1 MGSSTS
7 RACAGQ
13 VGGLAH
19 TQGKAQV
26 VRAWVCKTT
35 SGRRMRIAGAPCA
48 LALVLVA
55 FCVVGPDFGTDAVDM
70 DDAVVAFEDMEGSPK
85 TEAAKK
91 KLQLD
96 YDAATNA
103 REKNAKAMKKKKE
116 AVTKMKA
123 KNKEAKK
130 GAKKLAKA
138 KLDQKNKTKELKAKA
153 SSIKKKKKADA
164 AKLKKQKA
172 KAKKNSKKPRKKSTP
187 PGVKM
192 AGLKANMKKEALKT
206 QGSEVLQKNKLG
218 MDRVR
223 STRKTA
229 IEAKRKLREVSAK
242 VKEKEVINADA
253 K

>member
-1 MGSSTS
+1 ME
-7 RACAGQ
+7 A
-13 VGGLAH
+13 
-19 TQGKAQV
+19 
-26 VRAWVCKTT
+26 
-35 SGRRMRIAGAPCA
+35 
-48 LALVLVA
+48 
-55 FCVVGPDFGTDAVDM
+55 
-70 DDAVVAFEDMEGSPK
+70 EGSPK

-103 REKNAKAMKKKKE
+103 REK
-116 AVTKMKA
+116 
-123 KNKEAKK
+123 
-130 GAKKLAKA
+130 
-138 KLDQKNKTKELKAKA
+138 
-153 SSIKKKKKADA
+153 
-164 AKLKKQKA
+164 KA

-229 IEAKRKLREVSAK
+229 IEAERKLREVSAK

-253 K
+253 KETKREKEEQALNI

>member
-1 MGSSTS
+1 MGITQ
-7 RACAGQ
+7 AE
-13 VGGLAH
+13 VLAQARLGPCS

-70 DDAVVAFEDMEGSPK
+70 DDAVVAFEDMEAEGSPK

-138 KLDQKNKTKELKAKA
+138 KLAQKNKTKELKAKA

-164 AKLKKQKA
+164 AKLKKQK
-172 KAKKNSKKPRKKSTP
+172 
-187 PGVKM
+187 
-192 AGLKANMKKEALKT
+192 
-206 QGSEVLQKNKLG
+206 
-218 MDRVR
+218 
-223 STRKTA
+223 
-229 IEAKRKLREVSAK
+229 
-242 VKEKEVINADA
+242 
-253 K
+253 

>member
-1 MGSSTS
+1 MGRISK
-7 RACAGQ
+7 RR
-13 VGGLAH
+13 LAQARLAALH

-70 DDAVVAFEDMEGSPK
+70 DDAVVAFEDMEAEGSPK

-138 KLDQKNKTKELKAKA
+138 KLAQKNKTKELKAKA
-153 SSIKKKKKADA
+153 SSIKKKK
-164 AKLKKQKA
+164 KA

-229 IEAKRKLREVSAK
+229 IEAKRKLREVSA
-242 VKEKEVINADA
+242 
-253 K
+253 